1 MTFNYT
7 VDKVEAHQLTITYED
22 GSTAIVPVYADESKE
37 AVEERIA
44 TFYFPSTEGF
54 VDVAEVPFVEGETY
68 ETDEYN
74 HKPEEIPEPPAPDP
88 RAIRAT
94 YQDLRYH
101 FYPSSLEQCYAMHVA
116 RKGDS
121 TLLDEVD
128 AKIDE
133 VDATFPEDMEPITN
147 AEYDTFIDSMSAL
160 NNEVA

>member
-44 TFYFPSTEGF
+44 TYYFPSTEGF
-54 VDVAEVPFVEGETY
+54 KDVAAVPFVEGETY

-88 RAIRAT
+88 EAIHAT
-94 YQDLRYH
+94 YDTLRNT
-101 FYPSSLEQCYAMHVA
+101 FYPSALDQCYAMHLA

-121 TLLDEVD
+121 TLLDEID

-133 VDATFPEDMEPITN
+133 IDATFPEDMEPVTN
-147 AEYDTFIDSMSAL
+147 AEFDAFVKSMSAL
-160 NNEVA
+160 NDDVA